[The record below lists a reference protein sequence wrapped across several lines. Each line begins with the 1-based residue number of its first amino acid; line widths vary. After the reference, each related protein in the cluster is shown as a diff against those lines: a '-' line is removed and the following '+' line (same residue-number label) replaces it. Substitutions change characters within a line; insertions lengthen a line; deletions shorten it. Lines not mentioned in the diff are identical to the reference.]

1 MKYIFAVGVL
11 AAGQASTLTGTM
23 AGQYV
28 MEGFM
33 HIRISMWVRV
43 LLTRTI
49 ALGPALA
56 IALVEVIIMSLVVVV
71 VLLLLLFLLE

>member
-1 MKYIFAVGVL
+1 MFSRMPFAG
-11 AAGQASTLTGTM
+11 TL

-33 HIRISMWVRV
+33 RWKIPMWFRV
-43 LLTRTI
+43 LITRTI

-56 IALVEVIIMSLVVVV
+56 FAILQVYLFTIGTYGHYV
-71 VLLLLLFLLE
+71 VLG